1 MSFSGKA
8 GQTVLCE
15 VEAQRI
21 QSRVRPVL
29 KVYDS
34 GNKLLAWSP
43 PQNRL
48 RGDCRVE
55 VKLPADG
62 EYRVQVHDL
71 QYAAASPAYFRLKV
85 GDWAFAD
92 CVFPSTIQKGSSAEV
107 RLVGKPGEP
116 SLARLPS
123 DAEGDAVAA
132 PWGNRSAASGPRPA
146 VWLSDFPQL
155 QETPSTQLQ
164 ELPAVPVSVNGRISK
179 PGEIDVYTLPVQPET
194 ELDLEVVADL
204 LGSPIDAELEVR
216 DAKGARLA
224 VADDGAGSPD
234 PRLTFKVPK
243 GVTSIQVAVRDVGGT
258 GGAECI
264 YRLDAA
270 LKAPKAAESFALKL
284 VEDSHALRNGK
295 TGVFK
300 VELLREGGFGGP
312 VDLTVSA
319 LPEGAVVAGGH
330 VPDHATGALLTLSG
344 KKPFGPAIVTLAGTG
359 GGKTKPVLLGAGSGS
374 RFQPWLDGSVAL
386 VGVEDAGPPFSAEWA
401 SDAGKRSLV
410 LSGKASL
417 PLRVHRPGGHD
428 GSVRLTLITSQ
439 ARIFK
444 QAQLDT
450 TRMLREEK
458 PVVVAEDKK
467 IQQLTDALTGA
478 AKPLETAKA
487 VLATATAKGA
497 VTENLNVAVQKAQA
511 AYDVAQKALRDA
523 SQKTQS
529 DVEAVLLVP
538 GDLPEITHQV
548 AFKAEM
554 LKRDGKTVEAVAYTP
569 VLELTVRNPLEIF
582 LDGVQPLAI
591 DPKSGVTADIS
602 GRVERRE
609 SAKGEVT
616 VTLAGLPAGV
626 AVPAPVKLKD
636 GQQDFKFSVKLPPSV
651 PAGPLAGVRVFAQG
665 TPFGTVQVKTRE
677 VEVPVTLKAP
687 DSAVPKPPG
696 S

>member
-1 MSFSGKA
+1 
-8 GQTVLCE
+8 
-15 VEAQRI
+15 
-21 QSRVRPVL
+21 
-29 KVYDS
+29 
-34 GNKLLAWSP
+34 
-43 PQNRL
+43 
-48 RGDCRVE
+48 
-55 VKLPADG
+55 
-62 EYRVQVHDL
+62 
-71 QYAAASPAYFRLKV
+71 
-85 GDWAFAD
+85 
-92 CVFPSTIQKGSSAEV
+92 
-107 RLVGKPGEP
+107 
-116 SLARLPS
+116 
-123 DAEGDAVAA
+123 
-132 PWGNRSAASGPRPA
+132 
-146 VWLSDFPQL
+146 
-155 QETPSTQLQ
+155 
-164 ELPAVPVSVNGRISK
+164 
-179 PGEIDVYTLPVQPET
+179 
-194 ELDLEVVADL
+194 
-204 LGSPIDAELEVR
+204 
-216 DAKGARLA
+216 
-224 VADDGAGSPD
+224 
-234 PRLTFKVPK
+234 
-243 GVTSIQVAVRDVGGT
+243 
-258 GGAECI
+258 
-264 YRLDAA
+264 
-270 LKAPKAAESFALKL
+270 
-284 VEDSHALRNGK
+284 
-295 TGVFK
+295 
-300 VELLREGGFGGP
+300 
-312 VDLTVSA
+312 
-319 LPEGAVVAGGH
+319 
-330 VPDHATGALLTLSG
+330 
-344 KKPFGPAIVTLAGTG
+344 
-359 GGKTKPVLLGAGSGS
+359 
-374 RFQPWLDGSVAL
+374 
-386 VGVEDAGPPFSAEWA
+386 
-401 SDAGKRSLV
+401 
-410 LSGKASL
+410 
-417 PLRVHRPGGHD
+417 
-428 GSVRLTLITSQ
+428 LITSQ